1 MWIQLCHLNYRGFEA
16 DRGGWNK
23 KGTGHREVLYPR
35 FENKPDN
42 KDSHIA
48 DGIFHSFPCPLV
60 LCSSHHCEAQTG
72 LDVQLLWCRRVPTCT
87 RSDAA
92 PLTTFAAEAEGARSS
107 CAVWAALWDWRAPIC
122 FTLSGSW
129 GLCTLLF
136 LRATSALIEESQV
149 FRKPSEVF
157 H

>member
-72 LDVQLLWCRRVPTCT
+72 LDVQSLWCRRVPTCT

-92 PLTTFAAEAEGARSS
+92 PLTTFASEEAKGAVP
-107 CAVWAALWDWRAPIC
+107 CAFLTCCLGSAVRLTCAHLFHPLWVLRVVHTAV
-122 FTLSGSW
+122 SG
-129 GLCTLLF
+129 GDLC
-136 LRATSALIEESQV
+136 S
-149 FRKPSEVF
+149 